1 MNQSQRTS
9 GRTMMFAV
17 GFQFGIGG
25 NRRIHPANLALAV
38 TFALVI
44 VLAFDLDRAGEGLV
58 SVNQQ
63 PMIDLYQSMR
73 K

>member
-1 MNQSQRTS
+1 LSVPNQ
-9 GRTMMFAV
+9 
-17 GFQFGIGG
+17 
-25 NRRIHPANLALAV
+25 RIHAANLALAV
-38 TFALVI
+38 TFALVM

>member
-1 MNQSQRTS
+1 LPVPNQ
-9 GRTMMFAV
+9 
-17 GFQFGIGG
+17 
-25 NRRIHPANLALAV
+25 RIHAANLALAV
-38 TFALVI
+38 TFALVM